1 MQHDKVIEID
11 ELEDGDK
18 VEFDPHITVVKGFTD
33 LVAKLDHIIQGHEER
48 VRADL
53 ARNQTQLEILGSL
66 QAMIKKQSEGPRSPD
81 AKIDMQP
88 IVQALAD
95 MRHHGASAYRFE
107 IERDNRGFMQRIT
120 AVPAGETRH

>member
-11 ELEDGDK
+11 ELEDGDR

-33 LVAKLDHIIQGHEER
+33 LVTKLDYIIQGHEER

-53 ARNQTQLEILGSL
+53 ARNQTQLEILGTL
-66 QAMIKKQSEGPRSPD
+66 QALIKKQVEARGPD
-81 AKIDMQP
+81 APQLDVQP

-95 MRHHGASAYRFE
+95 IRSPGASSYRFE

-120 AVPAGETRH
+120 AVPAETRH